1 MDAAKQFGPRARGLT
16 DTERA
21 ILEIF
26 GRRNRR
32 CFLDCVAS
40 ARSVT
45 PRALHT
51 RDRTPMPLTFR
62 MHRVPSPR
70 RPAVE
75 PMDASALRAM
85 CEPIE
90 VDTIEEA
97 EARDAEWQAAIAAN
111 ERLMEE
117 MKITPRR

>member
-1 MDAAKQFGPRARGLT
+1 
-16 DTERA
+16 
-21 ILEIF
+21 
-26 GRRNRR
+26 
-32 CFLDCVAS
+32 
-40 ARSVT
+40 
-45 PRALHT
+45 
-51 RDRTPMPLTFR
+51 MPLTFR

-85 CEPIE
+85 WEEPIE

-97 EARDAEWQAAIAAN
+97 EARDADWQAAIAAN

>member
-1 MDAAKQFGPRARGLT
+1 MRASCEE
-16 DTERA
+16 ER
-21 ILEIF
+21 F
-26 GRRNRR
+26 TGRNRR
-32 CFLDCVAS
+32 CFLDCVDCWRAAHSES
-40 ARSVT
+40 AD
-45 PRALHT
+45 T

>member
-1 MDAAKQFGPRARGLT
+1 MPAPRHLEASGRRELVCAELAETVVLFGLT
-16 DTERA
+16 A
-21 ILEIF
+21 AL
-26 GRRNRR
+26 
-32 CFLDCVAS
+32 
-40 ARSVT
+40 AR
-45 PRALHT
+45 PRSHFTLNTAH
-51 RDRTPMPLTFR
+51 PMPLTFR

>member
-1 MDAAKQFGPRARGLT
+1 MKVRGDRAERGRERVSETSLFFWTAALSL
-16 DTERA
+16 ER
-21 ILEIF
+21 
-26 GRRNRR
+26 
-32 CFLDCVAS
+32 VAP
-40 ARSVT
+40 AADVR
-45 PRALHT
+45 LHST
-51 RDRTPMPLTFR
+51 QERTPMPLTFR

-97 EARDAEWQAAIAAN
+97 EARDADWQAAIAAN

>member
-1 MDAAKQFGPRARGLT
+1 
-16 DTERA
+16 
-21 ILEIF
+21 
-26 GRRNRR
+26 
-32 CFLDCVAS
+32 
-40 ARSVT
+40 
-45 PRALHT
+45 
-51 RDRTPMPLTFR
+51 
-62 MHRVPSPR
+62 
-70 RPAVE
+70 
-75 PMDASALRAM
+75 MDASALRDM

>member
-1 MDAAKQFGPRARGLT
+1 
-16 DTERA
+16 
-21 ILEIF
+21 
-26 GRRNRR
+26 
-32 CFLDCVAS
+32 
-40 ARSVT
+40 
-45 PRALHT
+45 
-51 RDRTPMPLTFR
+51 MPLTFR

-97 EARDAEWQAAIAAN
+97 EARDAEWQAAIVAN

>member
-1 MDAAKQFGPRARGLT
+1 
-16 DTERA
+16 
-21 ILEIF
+21 
-26 GRRNRR
+26 
-32 CFLDCVAS
+32 
-40 ARSVT
+40 
-45 PRALHT
+45 
-51 RDRTPMPLTFR
+51 MPLTFR

-70 RPAVE
+70 RTAVE